1 MWREW
6 AGAHMN
12 GQYHM
17 PIQGHMNG
25 KVGVVVAA
33 ASSAPFMGVIGL
45 LAASIPMKGFIG
57 GLKPGIIGIIG
68 GIPMKGVRAVS
79 ASRDIADVSFVAGFS
94 ASFTWR
100 WVRFADAPRSA
111 IARSVTRIFCVVQ
124 CGRRACQS
132 GTAGIVTTIARQ
144 DLWPHSASH

>member
-1 MWREW
+1 
-6 AGAHMN
+6 MN

-33 ASSAPFMGVIGL
+33 ASSAFMGVIGL

-111 IARSVTRIFCVVQ
+111 IARSVTRIFASFSWRPSELPKWDLPNSNHSGGCQ
-124 CGRRACQS
+124 NCGS
-132 GTAGIVTTIARQ
+132 
-144 DLWPHSASH
+144 P